1 MLMQFIRERAQT
13 WIAWVIVGL
22 LVLVF
27 AVWGVNSYFEPDSV
41 VTVAKVN
48 DVKITIGQF
57 QQAYEAQRAQIQQQ
71 LGGRVDPAL
80 FESFGLKEQVL
91 QRLVDEEVQVQRTVD
106 DGYRVGNAQLAR
118 HINQIQAFQTDG
130 RFDKELYEQVLSRMM
145 TSPAEWEMLQRRNL
159 LLEQP
164 AMGVIATA
172 FATNH
177 DTDYVLRLREQQRDI
192 GYFTLPLARYTADV
206 EVTEEEVQAYYD
218 DNRDRYQYP
227 EQVQVEYLELSLDE
241 LGKQVSVT
249 DQAIADLY
257 EQQKSRFVSE
267 ERRRASHILI
277 DLAPDADDATEKAA
291 RAKAEDVLAK
301 LKAGEAFEA
310 LAQTNSTDT
319 GSAKQGGDLGFF
331 GRGVMDKAFEDA
343 AFALAKG
350 EVSGI
355 VRSGFGLHIIKVTD
369 IEQEKIKPLEEV
381 RAELEQELRRTEAEQ
396 RFYDLQEQLASLT
409 FEQPDTLTVASER
422 LSIPVQ
428 TSGWFSRASGE
439 GIASNPKVRAAAF
452 TNDVLNGGNNSEPIE
467 LERSAIVV
475 LRVKEHKQATPKP
488 LEEVRT
494 EITDTL
500 RTSKATAKLQEEAQV
515 LLKRMEN
522 GEDPAAV
529 AQSVGAEW
537 KKPGYI
543 GREDSG
549 VDQAIVKAAFA
560 SPKPADKPA
569 IQLLKLGAGD
579 AALLVVYAVRDGDI
593 AKVDAEARKVLQDSQ
608 SQARGQAAFK
618 SLVDGWRSDA
628 TVVTYPDRIQ

>member
-13 WIAWVIVGL
+13 WVAWVIVGL

-48 DVKITIGQF
+48 DAKISIRQF

-106 DGYRVGNAQLAR
+106 EGYRVGDVQLAR

-145 TSPAEWEMLQRRNL
+145 TSPGEWEMLQRRNL

-164 AMGVIATA
+164 AVGIIATA

-177 DTDYVLRLREQQRDI
+177 DIDYALRLREQQREV
-192 GYFTLPLARYTADV
+192 GYFILPLARYTADV
-206 EVTEEEVQAYYD
+206 QVTDEEVQAYYD
-218 DNRDRYQYP
+218 NNRDRYQYP

-241 LGKQVSVT
+241 LAKQVSVT
-249 DQAIADLY
+249 EQTVADLY
-257 EQQKSRFVSE
+257 EQQKNRFVSE

-277 DLAPDADDATEKAA
+277 DLAPDADEAAEKTA
-291 RAKAEDVLAK
+291 RAKAEEVLAK
-301 LKAGEAFEA
+301 LKAGEPFET
-310 LAQTNSTDT
+310 LAQTYSTDT

-343 AFALAKG
+343 AFALPKG
-350 EVSGI
+350 DVSSI
-355 VRSGFGLHIIKVTD
+355 VRSGFGLHIITVTD
-369 IEQEKIKPLEEV
+369 VEQEKVKPLEAV
-381 RAELEQELRRTEAEQ
+381 RPELEQELRRTEAEQ
-396 RFYDLQEQLASLT
+396 RFYELQEQLASLT

-422 LSIPVQ
+422 LGIPVQ

-439 GIASNPKVRAAAF
+439 GIAADPKVRSAAF
-452 TNDVLNGGNNSEPIE
+452 ANDVLNGGNNSEPIE
-467 LERSAIVV
+467 LDRSAIAV

-488 LEEVRT
+488 LDEVRG
-494 EITDTL
+494 EIADAL
-500 RTSKATAKLQEEAQV
+500 RNSKATAKLQEEAQA
-515 LLKRMEN
+515 LLKRMQD
-522 GEDPAAV
+522 GEDPVAV
-529 AQSVGAEW
+529 AQSGGAEW
-537 KKPGYI
+537 KKLGFI
-543 GREDSG
+543 GRQDSG
-549 VDQAIVKAAFA
+549 VDQAVVKAAFESA
-560 SPKPADKPA
+560 KPADKPVFK
-569 IQLLKLGAGD
+569 LLNLDAGD
-579 AALLVVYAVRDGDI
+579 AALLAVHAVRDGDI

-608 SQARGQAAFK
+608 SQSHGQAAFK

-628 TVVTYPDRIQ
+628 KVVTYPDRIQ